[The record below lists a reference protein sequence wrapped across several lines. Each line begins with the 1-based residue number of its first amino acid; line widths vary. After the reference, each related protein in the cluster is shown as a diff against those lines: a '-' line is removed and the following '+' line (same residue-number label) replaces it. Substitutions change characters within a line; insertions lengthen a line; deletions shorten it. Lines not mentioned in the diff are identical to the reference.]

1 VNWGSSRGDRLGF
14 NNRVMQPAAARR
26 VLVPTTVK
34 HMSQTVRFQET
45 LRRLVIFDTR
55 VAEAGFGP
63 GLCQTPALDA
73 KCVFLNLDEAGTVR
87 HGL

>member
-1 VNWGSSRGDRLGF
+1 
-14 NNRVMQPAAARR
+14 
-26 VLVPTTVK
+26 
-34 HMSQTVRFQET
+34 MSQTVRFQET